1 MVTCPTCGRPLIQK
15 PRGRLI
21 AVGCLMIVIACGAGM
36 VLPLWFAP
44 LAILPLL
51 IAAYLFVW
59 AISGKGLW
67 CRNCKKFPHC

>member
-1 MVTCPTCGRPLIQK
+1 
-15 PRGRLI
+15 
-21 AVGCLMIVIACGAGM
+21 MIVIACGAGM